1 MMAIHK
7 AGFFRELRHG
17 DPSGPSLV
25 ECRDSLELNARAK
38 VARYLRG
45 GSVLATTGTMA
56 GDWFNP
62 SDTAV
67 APLEV
72 RTDGTWAWPAD
83 LAYYVERYG
92 VGLPLEML
100 DHMASHSWKASA
112 LSTEEL
118 LTAEAEF
125 LAAPGVSATD
135 PSHRR

>member
-1 MMAIHK
+1 MAIHR

-17 DPSGPSLV
+17 DPSGPLLV
-25 ECRDSLELNARAK
+25 KCRDSLELNARAK
-38 VARYLRG
+38 VARYFRS

-72 RTDGTWAWPAD
+72 RTDGTWAWPGD
-83 LAYYVERYG
+83 LAYYVEKYG
-92 VGLPLEML
+92 VGVPLEML
-100 DHMASHSWKASA
+100 DHMVSRGWKAPE
-112 LSTEEL
+112 LSGEEL

-125 LAAPGVSATD
+125 LAPPGVPATD
-135 PSHRR
+135 PSSRRR